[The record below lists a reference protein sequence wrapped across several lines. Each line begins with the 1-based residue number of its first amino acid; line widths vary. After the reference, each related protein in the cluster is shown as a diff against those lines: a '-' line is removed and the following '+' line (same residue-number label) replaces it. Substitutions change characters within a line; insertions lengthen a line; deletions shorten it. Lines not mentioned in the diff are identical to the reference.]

1 MAISFRQRPRG
12 RPPGAP
18 FRQSRLP
25 GSLGRFLFYTPIVGY
40 WLVAAIA
47 VVVRPDVFEL
57 FMLGL
62 PLVVLSIIGPGR
74 VR

>member
-1 MAISFRQRPRG
+1 MAYAQRPPTKPRC
-12 RPPGAP
+12 P
-18 FRQSRLP
+18 STL
-25 GSLGRFLFYTPIVGY
+25 SLGWFLFYTPVVGY

-47 VVVRPDVFEL
+47 MVVRPSAFEF

-62 PLVVLSIIGPGR
+62 PLVVLSIIGPAR